1 MTYGRELDKRYWHRH
16 QHSKYSCCTPC
27 PCHWFGTI
35 AQYGDAQSVSVMS
48 QREEPSGSRK
58 HNKFLPLL
66 FCILQKV
73 SLTLGHMCHNAP
85 ENPMT
90 NWHCIEAGNP
100 SIVRTRLSCAGSQGG
115 LRLSSLRQ
123 EVHNLDMSCTVP
135 VISPFI
141 FSPGDNNVHL

>member
-58 HNKFLPLL
+58 QQIPPFTLL
-66 FCILQKV
+66 Y
-73 SLTLGHMCHNAP
+73 SSEHMCHDAP

-141 FSPGDNNVHL
+141 FSPGDNNVYL

>member
-1 MTYGRELDKRYWHRH
+1 MVMLSQSAR
-16 QHSKYSCCTPC
+16 
-27 PCHWFGTI
+27 CHKE
-35 AQYGDAQSVSVMS
+35 
-48 QREEPSGSRK
+48 RSRQDPGN
-58 HNKFLPLL
+58 NKFLPLL

-73 SLTLGHMCHNAP
+73 SLTLGHMCHDAP

-141 FSPGDNNVHL
+141 FSPGDNNVYL